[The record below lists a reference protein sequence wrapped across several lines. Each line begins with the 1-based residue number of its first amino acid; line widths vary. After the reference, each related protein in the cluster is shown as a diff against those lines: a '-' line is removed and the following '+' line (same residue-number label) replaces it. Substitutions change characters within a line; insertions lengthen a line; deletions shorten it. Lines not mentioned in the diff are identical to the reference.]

1 MTTGEHRCLFSA
13 PFDFLGDSLRG
24 EYARWIPTEF
34 REVWRVDD
42 LTANQG
48 VTAWVPNP
56 GQHFV
61 IDARVL
67 ALFPKLQVVVTPS
80 TGRNHIDREA
90 CSRRGVAV
98 YSLLDDRETLESIS
112 ASAEFSFLLLLN
124 ALRRLDIG
132 LQAVSS
138 GRWRAREE
146 ELRGYELAGKQVG
159 VVGLGRIGRRLAR
172 YCGAFDAQVAYHDP
186 FVTDP
191 VLPAWPL
198 EQVFAEA
205 DIVCVC
211 CSLTPDTTN
220 LVNGGLLRRLRPNA
234 VLVNTARG
242 EVIAEHDLAA
252 VLRERGDIRVALD
265 VLAGEV
271 SDTHLTSP
279 LMPFY
284 ESGRIV
290 ITPHMAGVTRESQ
303 TKAARGALRLLH
315 RHLGVVA
322 A

>member
-1 MTTGEHRCLFSA
+1 MTTQGRCLFSA

-24 EYARWIPTEF
+24 EYARLIPTEF
-34 REVWRVDD
+34 REVWRFEH
-42 LTANQG
+42 LTADQR

-80 TGRNHIDREA
+80 TGRNHIDGEA

-98 YSLLDDRETLESIS
+98 YSLLDDRDTLESIS

-132 LQAVSS
+132 QQAVSS

-159 VVGLGRIGRRLAR
+159 LVGLGRIGRRLAR

-191 VLPAWPL
+191 VLPAWPI
-198 EQVFAEA
+198 ERVFAES
-205 DIVCVC
+205 DVVCLC
-211 CSLTPDTTN
+211 CSLTSETTN
-220 LVNGGLLRRLRPNA
+220 LVHAGLLRRLRPNA

-242 EVIAEHDLAA
+242 ELVVEQDLAA
-252 VLRERGDIRVALD
+252 VLDERSDIRVALD

-271 SDTHLTSP
+271 SDTHLKSP
-279 LMPFY
+279 LLPVH

-290 ITPHMAGVTRESQ
+290 ITPHIAGATRESQ
-303 TKAARGALRLLH
+303 TKAARGALQLLQ

-322 A
+322 V